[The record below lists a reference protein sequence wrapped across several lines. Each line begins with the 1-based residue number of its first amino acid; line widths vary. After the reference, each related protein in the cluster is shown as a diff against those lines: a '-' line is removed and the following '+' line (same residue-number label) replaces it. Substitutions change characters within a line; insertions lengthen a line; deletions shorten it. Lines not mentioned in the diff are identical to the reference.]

1 LNKQVF
7 GAVLITW
14 LMFPIQAVVAAEG
27 IRKIVRADGV
37 IEYTNVSSGAS
48 GSAVPVSKRR
58 SNQSNTYESI
68 YKYRESNGVLTFSDK
83 KPKKGTQFA
92 TLKFACFACNPS
104 SSVNWHRTPLNLTSY
119 THDVIQSA
127 KKHAV
132 DPALVRAVMH
142 AESSFNK
149 LAVSSQGAQ
158 GLMQLMP
165 ATAKELGVNNALD
178 AAQNIQGGVKYLG
191 ELLAM
196 YQGDISRA
204 TAAYN
209 AGPGAV
215 KKYNGIPP
223 YAETQAY
230 VKRVGILYK
239 RYQHA
244 IP

>member
-1 LNKQVF
+1 MTS
-7 GAVLITW
+7 AVLMTC
-14 LMFPIQAVVAAEG
+14 LMLPVHAVAVEG

-37 IEYTNVSSGAS
+37 IEYTNISSGQS
-48 GSAVPVSKRR
+48 RSTGSISKSR
-58 SNQSNTYESI
+58 SRKKNTYESI

-104 SSVNWHRTPLNLTSY
+104 SSVNWHNTPLNLTSY
-119 THDVIQSA
+119 TVDVSQSA
-127 KKHAV
+127 KKYAV

-142 AESSFNK
+142 AESFFNS

-165 ATAKELGVNNALD
+165 ATAKELGVSNALD

-191 ELLAM
+191 VLLAM
-196 YQGDISRA
+196 YQGDVSRA

-215 KKYNGIPP
+215 RKYSGIPP

-230 VKRVGILYK
+230 VKRVGILHK
-239 RYQHA
+239 RYQRA